1 MKVARNR
8 RSFFSLALVLA
19 AGGLGAACGVKGPL
33 YLPEEPDP
41 ESEKDKQKQKDAEK
55 ISQRGPAPAPSRTG

>member
-1 MKVARNR
+1 LKVARDR

-33 YLPEEPDP
+33 YLPEESEP

>member
-1 MKVARNR
+1 LKVARDR

>member
-1 MKVARNR
+1 MKVARDR

-33 YLPEEPDP
+33 YLPEEP
-41 ESEKDKQKQKDAEK
+41 ESEPEKDKQKQKDGDEV
-55 ISQRGPAPAPSRTG
+55 SQRGPAPVPSRTG

>member
-33 YLPEEPDP
+33 YLPEEP

-55 ISQRGPAPAPSRTG
+55 ISQRGAAPSRTG

>member
-1 MKVARNR
+1 LKVARDR

-55 ISQRGPAPAPSRTG
+55 ISQRGPAPALSRTG

>member
-1 MKVARNR
+1 MKVARDR

-33 YLPEEPDP
+33 YLPEEPEP